1 MPPILS
7 QDSLRNFLKT
17 LQLVGQKVPKKCMKL
32 FVCPLARVV
41 ACSPV
46 LLFSCSLVRLQ
57 QGRRFVARRLAHY
70 CKRWRITPALLMRTG
85 ARFSALVGT
94 RAIGTVQ

>member
-46 LLFSCSLVRLQ
+46 LLFVYSRGVDL
-57 QGRRFVARRLAHY
+57 
-70 CKRWRITPALLMRTG
+70 WREGWLIIAN
-85 ARFSALVGT
+85 VG
-94 RAIGTVQ
+94 GLHLHS